1 MAKMAEQE
9 SGKGL
14 AQRVCFIDDSRTS
27 AFVTKKLLKQ
37 FGYEVNHFPAAESA
51 IDAIM
56 ERDYAALITDLMIS
70 SDGGVNGDDLIR
82 LVRNCGHPSKSK
94 IPIIVVT
101 GLANS
106 DSHQQ
111 LVATG
116 ANAVL
121 LKPLDGP
128 ELDRALRLAIEQSK
142 KTSAVSAPRTNSPHV
157 VAPVKFSATYFAE
170 LPVEPETAPPAIEP
184 VVPVHIPAIAPLEVS
199 AAIPTLTQAV
209 GRAQPKAPVGRS

>member
-9 SGKGL
+9 LGKSQ

-37 FGYEVNHFPAAESA
+37 FGYEVDHFPAAESA

-82 LVRNCGHPSKSK
+82 LVRNCGHPTKSK

-106 DSHQQ
+106 DSHQE

-142 KTSAVSAPRTNSPHV
+142 KASTASAPRVSSP
-157 VAPVKFSATYFAE
+157 
-170 LPVEPETAPPAIEP
+170 
-184 VVPVHIPAIAPLEVS
+184 
-199 AAIPTLTQAV
+199 Q
-209 GRAQPKAPVGRS
+209 RRR